1 MSNVE
6 HYFENLLFHGHDIKG
21 EPNKKALSKEVQD
34 AVEQCVNYIK
44 YTYGNGERKTWRWV
58 RQTDDYHDY
67 YECENCGIA
76 VGLDDVKNYCPKC
89 GAKMEGVEDAEKL

>member
-1 MSNVE
+1 MTRE
-6 HYFENLLFHGHDIKG
+6 RAIELLREIEDEYG
-21 EPNKKALSKEVQD
+21 EPIEMAIEALK
-34 AVEQCVNYIK
+34 
-44 YTYGNGERKTWRWV
+44 ERKTGKWV

-89 GAKMEGVEDAEKL
+89 GAKMEVEDGTGDASVGE

>member
-44 YTYGNGERKTWRWV
+44 YTYKNGERKTGKWEIYVISMRDGEGC
-58 RQTDDYHDY
+58 RCS
-67 YECENCGIA
+67 ECGFEGTPYW
-76 VGLDDVKNYCPKC
+76 DYCPNC
-89 GAKMEGVEDAEKL
+89 GAKMEGIENE

>member
-21 EPNKKALSKEVQD
+21 EPNKNALSKEVQD

-44 YTYGNGERKTWRWV
+44 YTYYRRDERKTGKWV
-58 RQTDDYHDY
+58 LAEMGDMDEYKCSLCGNRKTCTPPF
-67 YECENCGIA
+67 CEI
-76 VGLDDVKNYCPKC
+76 C
-89 GAKMEGVEDAEKL
+89 GAEMEVEE

>member
-6 HYFENLLFHGHDIKG
+6 HYFENLLFHGHDING
-21 EPNKKALSKEVQD
+21 ESNKNALSREVQD

-44 YTYGNGERKTWRWV
+44 YSYGERKTGKWV

-89 GAKMEGVEDAEKL
+89 GLRMEGAEE